1 MSATS
6 NLGPVVTLVAAVLVG
21 TGLVT
26 ADVLTDPAR
35 TRAETPVATAGASA
49 TPAATTS
56 TASAASPPTTATTSD
71 APSTAQTVAQTVAPT
86 VAPTTPAYAAA
97 YLSPAVY
104 VGRDATRRTSVAVAV
119 RDGKVAAY
127 VCDGKS
133 LESWLTGTAAGTTAT
148 LAAGTD
154 RLTTEVTSRGL
165 HVTGTVHGRP
175 VDVTAA
181 LASAPAGLYRLDTN
195 GTTVGWIVQPDGT
208 QVGLRSRSGVVAP
221 APVLVPGRAVTLDGQ
236 QAYPQEVS
244 GDDRF

>member
-6 NLGPVVTLVAAVLVG
+6 NLGPVVTLVAAAMVG
-21 TGLVT
+21 AGLVT

-35 TRAETPVATAGASA
+35 TRAETPVAAVATA
-49 TPAATTS
+49 TPAAATTS
-56 TASAASPPTTATTSD
+56 TAGATPPTTTAAATTS
-71 APSTAQTVAQTVAPT
+71 AAPT
-86 VAPTTPAYAAA
+86 TAPTAVPTTPAYAAA

-133 LESWLTGTAAGTTAT
+133 VESWLTGIATGTTAT
-148 LAAGTD
+148 LTAGGD
-154 RLTTEVTSRGL
+154 RLVAEVAGGGL
-165 HVTGTVHGRP
+165 HITGTVRGRP

-181 LASAPAGLYRLDTN
+181 LASAPAGLYRLDAIN

-221 APVLVPGRAVTLDGQ
+221 APVLVPGQAVTLDGQ

>member
-1 MSATS
+1 M
-6 NLGPVVTLVAAVLVG
+6 
-21 TGLVT
+21 
-26 ADVLTDPAR
+26 
-35 TRAETPVATAGASA
+35 
-49 TPAATTS
+49 
-56 TASAASPPTTATTSD
+56 
-71 APSTAQTVAQTVAPT
+71 
-86 VAPTTPAYAAA
+86 PTTPAYAAA

-133 LESWLTGTAAGTTAT
+133 VESWLTGTATGTTAT
-148 LAAGTD
+148 LTAGGD
-154 RLTTEVTSRGL
+154 RLVAEVAGGGL
-165 HVTGTVHGRP
+165 HITGTVRGRP

-181 LASAPAGLYRLDTN
+181 LASAPAGLYRLDATN

-221 APVLVPGRAVTLDGQ
+221 APVLVPGQAVTLDGQ

>member
-26 ADVLTDPAR
+26 ADVLTDPAH
-35 TRAETPVATAGASA
+35 TRAETPVATAGATA
-49 TPAATTS
+49 TPAATTPTPS
-56 TASAASPPTTATTSD
+56 PASPPTTATTRAAS
-71 APSTAQTVAQTVAPT
+71 ST
-86 VAPTTPAYAAA
+86 
-97 YLSPAVY
+97 AVY

-133 LESWLTGTAAGTTAT
+133 LESWLTGTAAAATAA
-148 LAAGTD
+148 LAASTD

-195 GTTVGWIVQPDGT
+195 GTTVGWIVEPDGT

-236 QAYPQEVS
+236 QAYPQIGRAHV
-244 GDDRF
+244 